1 MLGKFGPGA
10 PLPRLKA
17 HSSSTGDV
25 GPGIEGARISLRSRA
40 VTPGKGPL
48 MRLRTSFALLL
59 GSAMLLTGCA
69 SEEPEPKFAEPSA
82 SPSVVKKEETAEE
95 FIRRWN
101 DEQTRMQKGDTEAYR
116 EMTPKCSACQS
127 ALEKVDD
134 YYRSGGYVTTE
145 GRTIVSIKPS
155 DRSTKSKRLFM
166 VEMNSAPTR
175 YRTSASAPEKTL
187 KGGSVVYE
195 LLLSKK
201 QKSWEFLDYWQVA
214 S

>member
-17 HSSSTGDV
+17 YSSSTGDV

-95 FIRRWN
+95 FIRRWL
-101 DEQTRMQKGDTEAYR
+101 EVER
-116 EMTPKCSACQS
+116 EMQTSG
-127 ALEKVDD
+127 ETTE
-134 YYRSGGYVTTE
+134 YRAITKGCESCARLADRMEDIYEDGGWVKPGKTTVQRTEDKGSNTHLVWTKAEPSTHSLSSKGPEGSFSGGESLYEVYLVKQDQQWTLA
-145 GRTIVSIKPS
+145 S
-155 DRSTKSKRLFM
+155 M
-166 VEMNSAPTR
+166 VESPR
-175 YRTSASAPEKTL
+175 
-187 KGGSVVYE
+187 
-195 LLLSKK
+195 
-201 QKSWEFLDYWQVA
+201 
-214 S
+214 